1 MLNLLL
7 SLISFF
13 AIQLINVTYVNAMKV
28 KEGKIILEKIN
39 DYEFCQS
46 KDYSGDFCH
55 QALLEWVEKN
65 PKDAFQAGKM
75 TRLKMN
81 PWAAVPFFAKAW
93 EQGAGDC
100 KDEDVKL
107 SVLSGLGLP
116 SNQQDVIKAA
126 VEISLNK
133 CRNELQSEVV
143 NLAKSNDYVLKNT
156 CKTLIERKML
166 TGVSAKRCTKI

>member
-1 MLNLLL
+1 MLKLLL
-7 SLISFF
+7 SLIFF
-13 AIQLINVTYVNAMKV
+13 SAIQFINVTYVNAMKV

-46 KDYSGDFCH
+46 KDYTGDFCH

-65 PKDAFQAGKM
+65 PKDAFRAGKM

-81 PWAAVPFFAKAW
+81 HWVAMPFFAKAW
-93 EQGAGDC
+93 EQGIGDC

-107 SVLSGLGLP
+107 SVLSALSLP
-116 SNQQDVIKAA
+116 SNQQDVIKSA

-133 CRNELQSEVV
+133 CSNEMQCRF
-143 NLAKSNDYVLKNT
+143 KNT
-156 CKTLIERKML
+156 I
-166 TGVSAKRCTKI
+166 